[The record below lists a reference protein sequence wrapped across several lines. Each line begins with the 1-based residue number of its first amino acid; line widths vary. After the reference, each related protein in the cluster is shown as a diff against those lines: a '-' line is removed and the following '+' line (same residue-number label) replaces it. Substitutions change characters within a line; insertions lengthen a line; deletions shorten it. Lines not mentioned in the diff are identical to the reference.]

1 MTLGTSRSASGTFSG
16 SSSGGSEGGW
26 DRDVPSV
33 KGAIFKGCR
42 VWPQHERERVRC
54 ACVNLRC
61 EEKKERLGVLVSEE
75 EEAASEWFPIVQRI
89 QSRTSCSRGRSGP
102 GAPGPHAHKQ
112 HAHTQIPKR
121 GSPSDLTR
129 RETTPPVGVAELAT
143 PRDAAVAE
151 QTHNSVSER
160 VAEIK
165 SKKRS
170 CTGSPSGPPSFTT
183 SAYHDFVA
191 SGWGP
196 MTPTFPSPNGT
207 TIAAASPLV

>member
-1 MTLGTSRSASGTFSG
+1 MSSYPKRKKRPRNGSPSCRGYSPDIMLAEGDPAQAHQPARSQTARAHSN
-16 SSSGGSEGGW
+16 
-26 DRDVPSV
+26 PN
-33 KGAIFKGCR
+33 
-42 VWPQHERERVRC
+42 H
-54 ACVNLRC
+54 
-61 EEKKERLGVLVSEE
+61 
-75 EEAASEWFPIVQRI
+75 I
-89 QSRTSCSRGRSGP
+89 Q
-102 GAPGPHAHKQ
+102 
-112 HAHTQIPKR
+112 R

>member
-1 MTLGTSRSASGTFSG
+1 VSSYPKRKKRPRNG
-16 SSSGGSEGGW
+16 SPSCRGYSPDIMLAEG
-26 DRDVPSV
+26 DP
-33 KGAIFKGCR
+33 A
-42 VWPQHERERVRC
+42 Q
-54 ACVNLRC
+54 
-61 EEKKERLGVLVSEE
+61 
-75 EEAASEWFPIVQRI
+75 
-89 QSRTSCSRGRSGP
+89 
-102 GAPGPHAHKQ
+102 AHQ
-112 HAHTQIPKR
+112 R

-207 TIAAASPLV
+207 TIAAAAPLV

>member
-1 MTLGTSRSASGTFSG
+1 M
-16 SSSGGSEGGW
+16 
-26 DRDVPSV
+26 
-33 KGAIFKGCR
+33 
-42 VWPQHERERVRC
+42 
-54 ACVNLRC
+54 
-61 EEKKERLGVLVSEE
+61 KKRRKD
-75 EEAASEWFPIVQRI
+75 WVQNR
-89 QSRTSCSRGRSGP
+89 RGRSGLGMVP
-102 GAPGPHAHKQ
+102 HRAEVTDPDIMLGEGDQAGAHLPARSQTACAHSYPNHIQ
-112 HAHTQIPKR
+112 R

-151 QTHNSVSER
+151 QTHNSFSER

>member
-1 MTLGTSRSASGTFSG
+1 MKKRRKDWV
-16 SSSGGSEGGW
+16 SSF
-26 DRDVPSV
+26 R
-33 KGAIFKGCR
+33 
-42 VWPQHERERVRC
+42 
-54 ACVNLRC
+54 
-61 EEKKERLGVLVSEE
+61 
-75 EEAASEWFPIVQRI
+75 
-89 QSRTSCSRGRSGP
+89 RGRSGL
-102 GAPGPHAHKQ
+102 GMVPHRAEDTDPDIMLARAIRPRRTSPHPPARSQTARAHSNPNHIQ
-112 HAHTQIPKR
+112 R

-151 QTHNSVSER
+151 QTHNSFSER

>member
-1 MTLGTSRSASGTFSG
+1 MKKRRKDWVSSYPKRKKRPRNG
-16 SSSGGSEGGW
+16 S
-26 DRDVPSV
+26 PS
-33 KGAIFKGCR
+33 CR
-42 VWPQHERERVRC
+42 GYRPGHHAR
-54 ACVNLRC
+54 
-61 EEKKERLGVLVSEE
+61 G
-75 EEAASEWFPIVQRI
+75 
-89 QSRTSCSRGRSGP
+89 GRSGP
-102 GAPGPHAHKQ
+102 GAHQPARSQTARAHSNPNHIQ
-112 HAHTQIPKR
+112 R

>member
-1 MTLGTSRSASGTFSG
+1 M
-16 SSSGGSEGGW
+16 
-26 DRDVPSV
+26 VPHRADPDIMLAR
-33 KGAIFKGCR
+33 AIR
-42 VWPQHERERVRC
+42 
-54 ACVNLRC
+54 
-61 EEKKERLGVLVSEE
+61 
-75 EEAASEWFPIVQRI
+75 
-89 QSRTSCSRGRSGP
+89 
-102 GAPGPHAHKQ
+102 PGPARTLTNSTRTLISQ
-112 HAHTQIPKR
+112 R